1 MNKNYIKS
9 LINEMF
15 DQNIL
20 KSEDDRDY
28 IKGLIYEDGYEADLN
43 GNFDE
48 DLEYLKE
55 VWEKEGPVLEET
67 DEPEDE
73 TQNIEDVVNNIKIGF
88 NFIPGIG
95 VGFCSNEKDLEAM
108 KNFVRGGMAIQ
119 KMIESMF
126 GFSSTL
132 DSSYHM

>member
-20 KSEDDRDY
+20 KSEDDREY
-28 IKGLIYEDGYEADLN
+28 IKGLIYEDGYGEELN

-55 VWEKEGPVLEET
+55 LWEKEGPVLEE
-67 DEPEDE
+67 EDE
-73 TQNIEDVVNNIKIGF
+73 TQSIEDIVNSIKIGF

-108 KNFVRGGMAIQ
+108 KNFVRGGMTVQ

-132 DSSYHM
+132 DSSHHM

>member
-20 KSEDDRDY
+20 KSEDDREY
-28 IKGLIYEDGYEADLN
+28 IKGLIYEDGYGEELN

-55 VWEKEGPVLEET
+55 LWEKEGPVLEE
-67 DEPEDE
+67 EDE

-108 KNFVRGGMAIQ
+108 KNFVRGGMAVQ

>member
-20 KSEDDRDY
+20 KSEDDREY
-28 IKGLIYEDGYEADLN
+28 IKGLIYEDGYGEELN

-55 VWEKEGPVLEET
+55 LWEKEGPVLEEK

-108 KNFVRGGMAIQ
+108 KNFVRGGMTVQ

-132 DSSYHM
+132 DYM

>member
-28 IKGLIYEDGYEADLN
+28 IKGLLYEDGYEADLN

-48 DLEYLKE
+48 DLEHLKE
-55 VWEKEGPVLEET
+55 VWEEEGPVLEEK
-67 DEPEDE
+67 DKPEDE
-73 TQNIEDVVNNIKIGF
+73 TQNIENVVNNIKIGF

-119 KMIESMF
+119 KMIEGMF

>member
-28 IKGLIYEDGYEADLN
+28 IKGLIYEDGYGEELN

-55 VWEKEGPVLEET
+55 LWEKEGPVLEET

-73 TQNIEDVVNNIKIGF
+73 TQNIEDIVNNIKIGF

-108 KNFVRGGMAIQ
+108 KNFVRGGMAVQ

-126 GFSSTL
+126 GFSSTQ
-132 DSSYHM
+132 DYM

>member
-20 KSEDDRDY
+20 KSEDDREY
-28 IKGLIYEDGYEADLN
+28 IKGLIYEDGYGEELN

-55 VWEKEGPVLEET
+55 LWEKEGPVLEET

-73 TQNIEDVVNNIKIGF
+73 TQNIEDIVNNIKIGF

-108 KNFVRGGMAIQ
+108 KNFVRGGIAVQ

-126 GFSSTL
+126 GFSSTQ
-132 DSSYHM
+132 DYM

>member
-20 KSEDDRDY
+20 KSEDDREY
-28 IKGLIYEDGYEADLN
+28 IKGLIYEDGYGEELN

-55 VWEKEGPVLEET
+55 LWEKEGPVLEE
-67 DEPEDE
+67 EDE
-73 TQNIEDVVNNIKIGF
+73 TQNIEDIVNNIKIGF

-108 KNFVRGGMAIQ
+108 KNFVRGGMAVQ

-126 GFSSTL
+126 GFSSTQ
-132 DSSYHM
+132 DHM

>member
-20 KSEDDRDY
+20 KSEDDREY
-28 IKGLIYEDGYEADLN
+28 IKGLIYEDGYGEELN

-55 VWEKEGPVLEET
+55 LWEKEGPVLEE
-67 DEPEDE
+67 EDE

-108 KNFVRGGMAIQ
+108 KNFVRGGMTVQ

-132 DSSYHM
+132 DHM

>member
-28 IKGLIYEDGYEADLN
+28 IKGLLYEDGYGEELN

-55 VWEKEGPVLEET
+55 LWEKEGPVLEEK
-67 DEPEDE
+67 DE
-73 TQNIEDVVNNIKIGF
+73 TQNIEDVVNNLKIGF

-108 KNFVRGGMAIQ
+108 KNFVRGGMAVQ

-132 DSSYHM
+132 DYM

>member
-20 KSEDDRDY
+20 NSEDDRAE
-28 IKGLIYEDGYEADLN
+28 IKDLIHEVEDELS

-55 VWEKEGPVLEET
+55 VWEEGGPQLEVDEEDTET
-67 DEPEDE
+67 PEE
-73 TQNIEDVVNNIKIGF
+73 NIEEVVGNLHIGF
-88 NFIPGIG
+88 NYVPGIG
-95 VGFCSNEKDLEAM
+95 VGYCRNEEDLARMKD
-108 KNFVRGGMAIQ
+108 FVRGGMAVQ
-119 KMIESMF
+119 ELAKMFF
-126 GFSSTL
+126 GI
-132 DSSYHM
+132 

>member
-28 IKGLIYEDGYEADLN
+28 IKGLLYEDGYEADLN

-48 DLEYLKE
+48 DLEHLKE
-55 VWEKEGPVLEET
+55 VWEEEGPVLEET

-73 TQNIEDVVNNIKIGF
+73 TQNIEDVVNNLKIGF

>member
-20 KSEDDRDY
+20 KSEDDREY
-28 IKGLIYEDGYEADLN
+28 IKGLIYEDGYGEELN

-55 VWEKEGPVLEET
+55 LWEKEGPVLEE
-67 DEPEDE
+67 EDE
-73 TQNIEDVVNNIKIGF
+73 TQNIEDIVNNIKIGF

-108 KNFVRGGMAIQ
+108 KNFVRGGMAVQ

-126 GFSSTL
+126 GFSRTL
-132 DSSYHM
+132 DRM

>member
-20 KSEDDRDY
+20 KSEDDREE
-28 IKGLIYEDGYEADLN
+28 IKDLIYERGHEEELT

-48 DLEYLKE
+48 DLEYLRE
-55 VWEKEGPVLEET
+55 VWEEEPVLEET

-95 VGFCSNEKDLEAM
+95 VGFCSNERDLEAM

-119 KMIESMF
+119 KMIEGMF

>member
-20 KSEDDRDY
+20 KSEDDREE
-28 IKGLIYEDGYEADLN
+28 IKGLIYEDGYGEELN

-55 VWEKEGPVLEET
+55 LWEKEGPVLEE
-67 DEPEDE
+67 EDE

-108 KNFVRGGMAIQ
+108 KNFVRGGMTVQ

-126 GFSSTL
+126 RFSSTL

>member
-20 KSEDDRDY
+20 ESEDDREN
-28 IKGLIYEDGYEADLN
+28 IKGLIYEDGYGEELN

-55 VWEKEGPVLEET
+55 LWEKEGPVLEEK
-67 DEPEDE
+67 DE
-73 TQNIEDVVNNIKIGF
+73 TQNIEDIVNNIKIGF

-108 KNFVRGGMAIQ
+108 KNFVRGGMTVQ

-126 GFSSTL
+126 GFSSTR
-132 DSSYHM
+132 DYM

>member
-20 KSEDDRDY
+20 KSEDDREY
-28 IKGLIYEDGYEADLN
+28 IKGLIYEDGYGEELN

-55 VWEKEGPVLEET
+55 LWEKEGPVLEE
-67 DEPEDE
+67 EDE
-73 TQNIEDVVNNIKIGF
+73 TQNIEDIVNNIKIGF

-95 VGFCSNEKDLEAM
+95 VVFCSNEKDLEAM
-108 KNFVRGGMAIQ
+108 KNFVRGGMAVQ

-132 DSSYHM
+132 DHM

>member
-28 IKGLIYEDGYEADLN
+28 IKGLLYEDGYEADLN

-48 DLEYLKE
+48 DLEHLKE
-55 VWEKEGPVLEET
+55 VWEEEGPVLEEK
-67 DEPEDE
+67 DKPEDE
-73 TQNIEDVVNNIKIGF
+73 TQNIEDIVNNLKIGF

-108 KNFVRGGMAIQ
+108 KNFVRGGMAVQ

>member
-28 IKGLIYEDGYEADLN
+28 IKGLIYEDGYEEELN

-55 VWEKEGPVLEET
+55 VWEKEGPVLEEK
-67 DEPEDE
+67 DKPEDE
-73 TQNIEDVVNNIKIGF
+73 TQNIEDIVNNIKIGF

-119 KMIESMF
+119 KMIEGMF

-132 DSSYHM
+132 DSSHHM

>member
-20 KSEDDRDY
+20 KSEDDREY
-28 IKGLIYEDGYEADLN
+28 IKGLIYEDGYGEELN

-55 VWEKEGPVLEET
+55 LWEKEGPVLEE
-67 DEPEDE
+67 EDE

-108 KNFVRGGMAIQ
+108 KNFVRGGMAVQ

-126 GFSSTL
+126 GFSSTQ
-132 DSSYHM
+132 DYM

>member
-28 IKGLIYEDGYEADLN
+28 IKGLLYEDGYEADLN

-48 DLEYLKE
+48 DLEHLKE
-55 VWEKEGPVLEET
+55 VWEEEGPVLEEK
-67 DEPEDE
+67 DKPEDE

-108 KNFVRGGMAIQ
+108 KNFVRGGMAVQ
-119 KMIESMF
+119 KMIESMS

>member
-20 KSEDDRDY
+20 KSEDDREY
-28 IKGLIYEDGYEADLN
+28 IKGLIYEDGYGEELN

-55 VWEKEGPVLEET
+55 LWEKEGPVLEE
-67 DEPEDE
+67 EDE

-132 DSSYHM
+132 DSSHHM

>member
-28 IKGLIYEDGYEADLN
+28 IKGLLYEDGYEAELN

-55 VWEKEGPVLEET
+55 LWEKEGPVLEET

-108 KNFVRGGMAIQ
+108 KNFVRGGIAIQ

-132 DSSYHM
+132 DSSYRM

>member
-20 KSEDDRDY
+20 KSEDDREY
-28 IKGLIYEDGYEADLN
+28 IKGLIYEDGYGEELN

-55 VWEKEGPVLEET
+55 LWEKEGPVLEEK

-73 TQNIEDVVNNIKIGF
+73 TQNIEDIVNNIKIGF

-108 KNFVRGGMAIQ
+108 KNFVRGGMTVQ

-126 GFSSTL
+126 GFSSTR
-132 DSSYHM
+132 DYM

>member
-20 KSEDDRDY
+20 KSEDDREY
-28 IKGLIYEDGYEADLN
+28 IKGLIYEDGYGEELN

-55 VWEKEGPVLEET
+55 LWEKEGPVLEE
-67 DEPEDE
+67 EDE
-73 TQNIEDVVNNIKIGF
+73 TQNIEDIVNNIKIGF

-108 KNFVRGGMAIQ
+108 KNFVRGGIAVQ

-132 DSSYHM
+132 DHM

>member
-20 KSEDDRDY
+20 KSEDDREN
-28 IKGLIYEDGYEADLN
+28 IKGLIYEDGYGEELN

-55 VWEKEGPVLEET
+55 LWEKEGPVLEE
-67 DEPEDE
+67 EDE
-73 TQNIEDVVNNIKIGF
+73 TQSIEDIVNNIKIGF

-108 KNFVRGGMAIQ
+108 KNFVRGGMAVQ

-126 GFSSTL
+126 GFSSTQ
-132 DSSYHM
+132 DYM

>member
-28 IKGLIYEDGYEADLN
+28 IKGLLYEDGYEADLN

-67 DEPEDE
+67 DEPENE
-73 TQNIEDVVNNIKIGF
+73 TQNIEDVVNNLKIGF

-119 KMIESMF
+119 KMIEGMF

>member
-20 KSEDDRDY
+20 KSEDDREY
-28 IKGLIYEDGYEADLN
+28 IKGLIYEDGYGEELN

-55 VWEKEGPVLEET
+55 LWEKEGPVLEE
-67 DEPEDE
+67 EDE
-73 TQNIEDVVNNIKIGF
+73 TQKIEDVVNNIKIGF

-108 KNFVRGGMAIQ
+108 KNFVRGGMTVQ

-126 GFSSTL
+126 GFFSTL
-132 DSSYHM
+132 DSPYHM

>member
-20 KSEDDRDY
+20 NSEDDRAEM
-28 IKGLIYEDGYEADLN
+28 KELIAQFEDCLS

-55 VWEKEGPVLEET
+55 VWENEVEADEMDDPV
-67 DEPEDE
+67 DE
-73 TQNIEDVVNNIKIGF
+73 TQNIEDVVDSLKVGF
-88 NFIPGIG
+88 NYVPGIG
-95 VGFCSNEKDLEAM
+95 VGYCSDEKDLEAM
-108 KNFVRGGMAIQ
+108 KNFVRGGMTAQ
-119 KMIESMF
+119 AMFRSMF
-126 GFSSTL
+126 GF
-132 DSSYHM
+132 

>member
-20 KSEDDRDY
+20 KSEDDREN
-28 IKGLIYEDGYEADLN
+28 IKGLIYEDGYGEELN

-55 VWEKEGPVLEET
+55 LWEKEGPVLEE
-67 DEPEDE
+67 EDE
-73 TQNIEDVVNNIKIGF
+73 TQNIEDIVNNIKIGF

-108 KNFVRGGMAIQ
+108 KNFVRGGMTVQ

-126 GFSSTL
+126 GFSSTQ
-132 DSSYHM
+132 DYM

>member
-20 KSEDDRDY
+20 KSEDDREY
-28 IKGLIYEDGYEADLN
+28 IKGLIYEDGYGEELN

-55 VWEKEGPVLEET
+55 LWEKEGPVLEE
-67 DEPEDE
+67 EDE

-108 KNFVRGGMAIQ
+108 KNFVRGGMTVQ

-126 GFSSTL
+126 GFSSTP
-132 DSSYHM
+132 DYM

>member
-20 KSEDDRDY
+20 KSEDDREY
-28 IKGLIYEDGYEADLN
+28 IKGLIYEDGYGEELN

-55 VWEKEGPVLEET
+55 LWEKEGPVLEET

-108 KNFVRGGMAIQ
+108 KNFVRGGIAVQ

-126 GFSSTL
+126 GFSSTQ
-132 DSSYHM
+132 DYM

>member
-20 KSEDDRDY
+20 KSEDDRED
-28 IKGLIYEDGYEADLN
+28 IKGLIYEEDLEEALT

-55 VWEKEGPVLEET
+55 VWAEEGPQPVVEE
-67 DEPEDE
+67 EEDE
-73 TQNIEDVVNNIKIGF
+73 TQNIEDIVNNIKIGF

-119 KMIESMF
+119 KMIEGMF

-132 DSSYHM
+132 DSSHRM

>member
-20 KSEDDRDY
+20 KSEDDREY
-28 IKGLIYEDGYEADLN
+28 IKGLIYEDGYGEELN

-55 VWEKEGPVLEET
+55 LWEKEGPVLEE
-67 DEPEDE
+67 EDE
-73 TQNIEDVVNNIKIGF
+73 TQNIEDIVNNIKIGF

-108 KNFVRGGMAIQ
+108 KNFVRGGMAVQ